1 MQQQPGRGRRVEPR
15 EGEIAVTNDILRPG
29 GPPAKSVGRT
39 EGKAVFLGTVGVRH
53 ILDKVQAD
61 GRFSALEHPM
71 SPRALA
77 APLHRHHN
85 EDEYSWIIEGR
96 VGPLLGDEVLYGGP
110 GDFIIKPRG
119 QWHTFWNAGDEPA
132 RILEIISPAGFEQFF
147 DELADFGGVDKIST
161 EALDELCARYELE
174 MDVDSIPELSKRF
187 DLKFPGE
194 PVR

>member
-1 MQQQPGRGRRVEPR
+1 M
-15 EGEIAVTNDILRPG
+15 TNNVLRPD

-39 EGKAVFLGTVGVRH
+39 GGKSVFNGTIGVRH
-53 ILDKVQAD
+53 IVDRVQAD
-61 GRFSALEHPM
+61 GRFSVLEHPM
-71 SPRALA
+71 SARALA

-96 VGPLLGDEVLYGGP
+96 VGALLGDEVLYGGP
-110 GDFIIKPRG
+110 GDFIFKPRG

-147 DELADFGGVDKIST
+147 DELSAFGGVDKIST
-161 EALDELCARYELE
+161 ETLEELCARYELE
-174 MDVDSIPELSKRF
+174 MDVDSVPELCQRF

-194 PVR
+194 PI

>member
-1 MQQQPGRGRRVEPR
+1 
-15 EGEIAVTNDILRPG
+15 VTDNILRPG
-29 GPPAKSVGRT
+29 GPPATSVGRA
-39 EGKAVFLGTVGVRH
+39 EGKYVFNGTVGIRH
-53 ILDKVQAD
+53 ILDKCQAE
-61 GRFSALEHPM
+61 GRFSVLEHPM

-96 VGPLLGDEVLYGGP
+96 VGALLGDEVLDGGP
-110 GDFIIKPRG
+110 GDFIFKPRG
-119 QWHTFWNAGDEPA
+119 LWHTFWNAGDEPA

-147 DELADFGGVDKIST
+147 DELAELGGIDTISP

-174 MDVDSIPELSKRF
+174 MDVDSVPELCKRF

-194 PVR
+194 RI